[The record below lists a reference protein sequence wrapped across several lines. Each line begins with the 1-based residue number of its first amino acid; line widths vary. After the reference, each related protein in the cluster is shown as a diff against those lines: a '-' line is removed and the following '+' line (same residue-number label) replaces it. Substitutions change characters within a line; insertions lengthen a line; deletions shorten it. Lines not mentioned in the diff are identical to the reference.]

1 LISNPELSLILT
13 TDEMN
18 TINDVFLRNIE
29 FCPKCLPQSAFI
41 NKNSKTSVCIK
52 ETWYDISRF
61 DHAVYKALKIL
72 DKRIDVLHTSP
83 RRKQISMTS
92 ALFLCHINYFLE
104 HVSRRMYFM
113 PAEGRSKE
121 LHYRK
126 FWHCQKKS
134 IEDVARFTM
143 DLERQRINHRNT
155 LEDIVKRCRK
165 NTVAI
170 DGIDKRCNEYV
181 TNTNTRYEKKQI
193 AVWKAW
199 EYERNELQVALGNVT
214 DDLEFLK
221 DVNTKLEQT
230 IRKRKLTTE
239 SKLLAIMIKYD
250 TEIGGRCK
258 TLEELSEVYKY
269 NELEKH
275 DSEVTFFCIIHAIY
289 ARAAHMQTRR
299 AEKVYWRSNLTPLQK
314 EMKRQEE
321 AYLVFIK
328 RKEKTGITYFY
339 KSLAMFE
346 RAHSARIIQRWWRKI
361 FSDRE
366 GKEEVEKEKKV
377 IRVYFTLHQSHIMY
391 RVYFNDLSPRFLFTH
406 FNECL

>member
-1 LISNPELSLILT
+1 MELAAALPSLISNPELSLILT

-18 TINDVFLRNIE
+18 TINDVLILRNIE

-52 ETWYDISRF
+52 ETWYDITRF
-61 DHAVYKALKIL
+61 NHAVYKALKIL

-92 ALFLCHINYFLE
+92 ALFLCHIHYFLE

-113 PAEGRSKE
+113 PGEGRSKE

-134 IEDVARFTM
+134 IADVARFTT

-155 LEDIVKRCRK
+155 LEDIVKRYRK
-165 NTVAI
+165 NIVAI
-170 DGIDKRCNEYV
+170 DDIDKRCNEYV

-193 AVWKAW
+193 AVCKAW
-199 EYERNELQVALGNVT
+199 EYERNEMQVALGNVI

-250 TEIGGRCK
+250 TEIGSRCK

-275 DSEVTFFCIIHAIY
+275 DLE
-289 ARAAHMQTRR
+289 
-299 AEKVYWRSNLTPLQK
+299 K

-339 KSLAMFE
+339 KSLATFE

-361 FSDRE
+361 FWDRE
-366 GKEEVEKEKKV
+366 GKEEVEKEKYN
-377 IRVYFTLHQSHIMY
+377 IIFSY
-391 RVYFNDLSPRFLFTH
+391 N
-406 FNECL
+406 N